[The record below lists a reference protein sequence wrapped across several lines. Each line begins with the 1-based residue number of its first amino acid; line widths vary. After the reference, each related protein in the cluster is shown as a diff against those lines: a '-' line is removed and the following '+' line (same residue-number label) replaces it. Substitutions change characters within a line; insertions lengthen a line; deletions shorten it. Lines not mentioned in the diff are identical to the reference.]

1 MMKKRRSE
9 REIELTAIVWEENEG
24 FVSLCPE
31 LGVTSCGDSVED
43 AARMLQEAAALYLA
57 NARELGMVDQSLGS
71 LIQGQ
76 RWTTS
81 IKVAV

>member
-43 AARMLQEAAALYLA
+43 AARMLQEAVALYLA